1 MKRFLFLLSSS
12 LLLTGLAHAQVGVR
26 VGANLLRFNTN
37 SVDGDGARTATSGKL
52 GYQVGAYYQQPL
64 TKHLSLVPEVQYS
77 REQTQV
83 NFEAYRNAE
92 NYTRGSYDVRLN
104 YVHVPV
110 LLRYTMGRVHFEA
123 GPQASL
129 LVGGRGTGQSNTL
142 IGGDGRVDRAIDQA
156 ATDRFRRFSLGAS
169 VGVGVALPAGLGL
182 DVRAYQGITY
192 MNQSID
198 PERSGAIPYWGG
210 NLRRQTLQASL
221 TYQLASR

>member
-26 VGANLLRFNTN
+26 AGANLLRFNTN
-37 SVDGDGARTATSGKL
+37 SVDGARTATSGKV
-52 GYQVGAYYQQPL
+52 GYQVGVYYQQPL

-77 REQTQV
+77 HEQTQV
-83 NFEAYRNAE
+83 NFEAYRNAG
-92 NYTRGSYDVRLN
+92 NYTRGSYDLRLA

-110 LLRYTMGRVHFEA
+110 LLRYTLGRVHFEG
-123 GPQASL
+123 GPQVSL
-129 LVGGRGTGQSNTL
+129 LVGGHGTGQSNTL

-156 ATDRFRRFSLGAS
+156 ATDRFRRVSLGAS

-192 MNQSID
+192 MNQSIN